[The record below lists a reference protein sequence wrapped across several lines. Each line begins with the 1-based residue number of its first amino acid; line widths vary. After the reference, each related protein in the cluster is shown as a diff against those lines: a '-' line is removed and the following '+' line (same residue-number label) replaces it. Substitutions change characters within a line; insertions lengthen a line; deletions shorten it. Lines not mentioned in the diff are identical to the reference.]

1 MKKERG
7 LGDESVLTPGN
18 LPYRMRL
25 LVQAMTRHF
34 QDLLQ
39 EYDITPLHWGV
50 LSCLWRE
57 DGQATQAIAQTL
69 EQLGGTLTVGIDAM
83 ERRGLVKR
91 KRDKVDGRIVRVWL
105 TKKGR
110 DMEGTVV
117 PKVEEFV
124 GQLFDCFSAKEY
136 GEFSG
141 FVDRLKEHLG

>member
-1 MKKERG
+1 MKRRLNG
-7 LGDESVLTPGN
+7 VLTPDN

-57 DGQATQAIAQTL
+57 DGQATQAIAHTL

-91 KRDKVDGRIVRVWL
+91 KRDKVDGRISRVWL

-110 DMEGTVV
+110 AMEGMVV
-117 PKVEEFV
+117 PEVEEFV
-124 GQLFDCFSAKEY
+124 GRLFGCLSEKEY
-136 GEFSG
+136 GELSG
-141 FVDRLKEHLG
+141 LVDRLREHLG

>member
-1 MKKERG
+1 MNRQRG
-7 LGDESVLTPGN
+7 KSVAGVLTPGN

-34 QDLLQ
+34 QDLLH

-91 KRDKVDGRIVRVWL
+91 KRDKVDGRISRVWL

-110 DMEGTVV
+110 AMEGTVV

-124 GQLFDCFSAKEY
+124 RRLFGCFSEKEY
-136 GEFSG
+136 GELSEL
-141 FVDRLKEHLG
+141 VDRLREHLG

>member
-1 MKKERG
+1 MKQQHAKSVDG
-7 LGDESVLTPGN
+7 VLTPGN

-69 EQLGGTLTVGIDAM
+69 QQLGGTLTVGIDAM

-91 KRDKVDGRIVRVWL
+91 KRDNLDGRIVRVCL

-110 DMEGTVV
+110 AMEGAIV

-124 GQLFDCFSAKEY
+124 GRLFACFSEKEY
-136 GEFSG
+136 SEFSKS
-141 FVDRLKEHLG
+141 VDRLREHLG

>member
-1 MKKERG
+1 
-7 LGDESVLTPGN
+7 
-18 LPYRMRL
+18 MRL

-34 QDLLQ
+34 QNLLQ

-69 EQLGGTLTVGIDAM
+69 DQLGGTLTVGIDAM

-91 KRDKVDGRIVRVWL
+91 KKDKVDGRISRVWL

-110 DMEGTVV
+110 AMEGKVV

-124 GQLFDCFSAKEY
+124 GRLFGCFSEKEY
-136 GEFSG
+136 RELSG
-141 FVDRLKEHLG
+141 LVDRLREHLG

>member
-1 MKKERG
+1 MKRRLNG
-7 LGDESVLTPGN
+7 VLTPDN

-83 ERRGLVKR
+83 ERRGLVRR
-91 KRDKVDGRIVRVWL
+91 KRDKGDGRVVRVWL

-110 DMEGTVV
+110 DMEGVVV
-117 PKVEEFV
+117 PEVERFV
-124 GQLFDCFSAKEY
+124 SQLFGCFSEKEY
-136 GEFSG
+136 RQLSG
-141 FVDRLKEHLG
+141 LVDRLRERLG